1 MITAGNLADI
11 IYTLR
16 CGIATVKVVELAMD
30 NDSEGKMYT
39 NALGGA
45 AVLLENVERRLD
57 EIVKEAV
64 THENH

>member
-57 EIVKEAV
+57 EIVKEDA
-64 THENH
+64 